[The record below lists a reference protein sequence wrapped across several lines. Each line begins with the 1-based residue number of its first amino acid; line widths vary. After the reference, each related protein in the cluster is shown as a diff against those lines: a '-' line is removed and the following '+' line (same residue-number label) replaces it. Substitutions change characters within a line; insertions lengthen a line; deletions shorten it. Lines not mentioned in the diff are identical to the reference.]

1 MTPRNNQEIKGNLQS
16 RSLAELLAE
25 IADAQFDGSLRLAH
39 ENYKVIIYFNGGE
52 VVFAAS
58 NARSSRLFDI
68 LLREKKI
75 DQFVLKANPNFV
87 NDMEFAKN
95 LVEQNLFS
103 QEAIDALF
111 VHQIENVIREAL
123 NWKTGDWQF
132 SHLVRIKEN
141 IRFQVN
147 VRKLL
152 FDFGHT
158 LSEDETLEHFSDEDD
173 EIFSL
178 APPFSNN
185 FSPNPHEAF
194 ILSRFANSALTLDEI
209 KSISG
214 LPEAKTL
221 QILYVLWLSGFLIRK
236 NWDSLFSEEI
246 GELIRSAKLE
256 LKKPVFKPA
265 PVKIQP
271 LPAANETVETVVEEQ
286 TEEIAEITLE
296 EYLAKIKS
304 STNYYEVLDIDPKCD
319 FSEIKTA
326 YFNFAKRFHPD
337 HFHKGTDAKIFQQI
351 QDAFAQLAQAYETL
365 KNKDSRENYDFKI
378 RKELAKREEMKAA
391 GISEEK
397 FSEEEQKDMATDNF
411 DKGFDFLME
420 ERYEEAM
427 PCLARAAHLSPDVAR
442 FRAYYGKILS
452 YVEKQR
458 HKAEQELQTAIKL
471 EPNNTTFRIMLVEFF
486 IQYKLYK
493 RAEGELNRL
502 LAIDPDNKEAQILLS
517 DLSNK

>member
-1 MTPRNNQEIKGNLQS
+1 MTPRNNQEIKGNLES

-25 IADAQFDGSLRLAH
+25 IAEAQFDGSLRLAH
-39 ENYKVIIYFNGGE
+39 ENYKVIIYFSGGE
-52 VVFAAS
+52 IVFAAS
-58 NARSSRLFDI
+58 NARASRLFDV

-95 LVEQNLFS
+95 LVAQNLFT
-103 QEAIDALF
+103 QEAIDAIF
-111 VHQIENVIREAL
+111 AHQIENIIREAL
-123 NWKTGDWQF
+123 TWETGDWHF

-141 IRFQVN
+141 IRFQIN
-147 VRKLL
+147 LRKIL

-158 LSEDETLEHFSDEDD
+158 LSADDTLERFSDKAET
-173 EIFSL
+173 FSL
-178 APPFSNN
+178 APPFSNS

-194 ILSRFANSALTLDEI
+194 ILSRFANSALSLDEI

-214 LPEAKTL
+214 LPEAETL
-221 QILYVLWLSGFLIRK
+221 QILYVLWLGGFLIRK
-236 NWDSLFSEEI
+236 NWDSLFSAEL
-246 GELIRSAKLE
+246 GELIRSAKVE
-256 LKKPVFKPA
+256 LKKPVYKPA
-265 PVKIQP
+265 PVKAQNLSVKEEI
-271 LPAANETVETVVEEQ
+271 VETVVEEEPAEV
-286 TEEIAEITLE
+286 EEIALE
-296 EYLAKIKS
+296 QYLAQIKAA
-304 STNYYEVLDIDPKCD
+304 TNYYEILNIDTKC
-319 FSEIKTA
+319 SPAEVKTA

-337 HFHKGTDAKIFQQI
+337 HFHKGTESKLFQQI
-351 QDAFAQLAQAYETL
+351 QDAFAQLAQAYDTL
-365 KNKDSRENYDFKI
+365 KNKDSRESYDFKI

-397 FSEEEQKDMATDNF
+397 FSEQEQTDIATDNF
-411 DKGFDFLME
+411 DKGFDLLME

-471 EPNNTTFRIMLVEFF
+471 EPNNATFRLMLAEFF

-502 LAIDPDNKEAQILLS
+502 LTIDPDNREAQTLLNE
-517 DLSNK
+517 LANK

>member
-39 ENYKVIIYFNGGE
+39 ENYKVIIYFSGGE

-68 LLREKKI
+68 LLCEKKI

-95 LVEQNLFS
+95 LVEQNLFT
-103 QEAIDALF
+103 QEAMDGLF
-111 VHQIENVIREAL
+111 AHQIENILHEAL
-123 NWKTGDWQF
+123 GWKTGDWQF

-141 IRFQVN
+141 IRFQIN
-147 VRKLL
+147 SRKIL

-158 LSEDETLEHFSDEDD
+158 LSENETLEKFSGEDET
-173 EIFSL
+173 FSL

-194 ILSRFANSALTLDEI
+194 ILSRFANSSLTLGEI

-221 QILYVLWLSGFLIRK
+221 QILYVLWLGGFLVRR
-236 NWDSLFSEEI
+236 NWDSLFSEEL
-246 GELIRSAKLE
+246 GEMIRSAKLE

-265 PVKIQP
+265 PLKLETLPVKP
-271 LPAANETVETVVEEQ
+271 KVVEEEP
-286 TEEIAEITLE
+286 EEEPEGAEEMTLE
-296 EYLAKIKS
+296 EYLAQIKA

-337 HFHKGTDAKIFQQI
+337 HFHKGTDATVFQQI
-351 QDAFAQLAQAYETL
+351 QDAFAQLAQAYDTL
-365 KNKDSRENYDFKI
+365 KNKDSRESYDFKI

-411 DKGFDFLME
+411 DKGFDLLME
-420 ERYEEAM
+420 EAYEEAM
-427 PCLARAAHLSPDVAR
+427 PYLARAAHLSPDVAR

-452 YVEKQR
+452 YIEKQR

-471 EPNNTTFRIMLVEFF
+471 EPNNTTFRLMLVEFF

-502 LAIDPDNKEAQILLS
+502 LAIEPDNKEAQILLS
-517 DLSNK
+517 DLAKK